1 MKTFYEPR
9 ARAGA
14 PHLTNARRGGPFLA
28 AVCAAAVLALVP
40 ASTVVAAEQAP
51 ESNEVQFRTEL
62 RERGGVVRCG
72 LFARDG
78 WLNNPVGAAIVRANT
93 AKPICVFR
101 GIPEGTYGLSA
112 FHDKNGNGKLDT
124 NFVGMPTE
132 DYCASNNARGF
143 MGPPSF
149 EDAKFVY
156 RGGTKRLEARM
167 K

>member
-1 MKTFYEPR
+1 MKTLND
-9 ARAGA
+9 ARSVRTESSISHLARGVCAGA
-14 PHLTNARRGGPFLA
+14 L
-28 AVCAAAVLALVP
+28 LALVP
-40 ASTVVAAEQAP
+40 SLLVVAAEETP
-51 ESNEVQFRTEL
+51 KSNEVQFRTEL
-62 RERGGVVRCG
+62 GERGGVVRCG
-72 LFARDG
+72 LFGKDG
-78 WLNNPVGAAIVRANT
+78 WLTKPVGAAVVSAKT

-112 FHDKNGNGKLDT
+112 FHDKNANGKLDT
-124 NFVGMPTE
+124 NLLGMPIE

>member
-1 MKTFYEPR
+1 
-9 ARAGA
+9 
-14 PHLTNARRGGPFLA
+14 L
-28 AVCAAAVLALVP
+28 LALVP
-40 ASTVVAAEQAP
+40 RSSVVAAEDTSG
-51 ESNEVQFRTEL
+51 SNEVQFRTEL

-78 WLNNPVGAAIVRANT
+78 WLTKPVGAAIVSANT
-93 AKPICVFR
+93 PRPICIFR

-112 FHDKNGNGKLDT
+112 FHDKNDNGKLDT
-124 NFVGMPTE
+124 NFVGMPIE

-149 EDAKFVY
+149 NDAKFVY

>member
-1 MKTFYEPR
+1 MKTLYETR
-9 ARAGA
+9 D
-14 PHLTNARRGGPFLA
+14 TLA
-28 AVCAAAVLALVP
+28 ARHPVPRRRRLVIATLCGALLLAFVP
-40 ASTVVAAEQAP
+40 VSVGVAAEETP
-51 ESNEVQFRTEL
+51 SSNEVQFRTAL

-72 LFARDG
+72 LFARGG
-78 WLNNPVGAAIVRANT
+78 WLEKPVGAAIVS
-93 AKPICVFR
+93 AKTTNPICIFR

-112 FHDKNGNGKLDT
+112 FHDKNNNGKLDT
-124 NFVGMPTE
+124 NFVGMPIE

-149 EDAKFVY
+149 DDAKFAY

>member
-1 MKTFYEPR
+1 MKARYSLDFRRQGPR
-9 ARAGA
+9 IFALLSAAFAPAATALGA
-14 PHLTNARRGGPFLA
+14 EDTPG
-28 AVCAAAVLALVP
+28 
-40 ASTVVAAEQAP
+40 
-51 ESNEVQFRTEL
+51 SNEVQFRTEL

-72 LFARDG
+72 LFAKDG
-78 WLNNPVGAAIVRANT
+78 WLSKPVGAAIVSANT
-93 AKPICVFR
+93 ARPICIFH
-101 GIPEGTYGLSA
+101 GIPAGTYGLSA
-112 FHDKNGNGKLDT
+112 FHDKNDNGKLDT

-149 EDAKFVY
+149 SDAKFVY

>member
-1 MKTFYEPR
+1 MKVP
-9 ARAGA
+9 
-14 PHLTNARRGGPFLA
+14 LVLRRSIPLSVFA
-28 AVCAAAVLALVP
+28 ASLLGLVSR
-40 ASTVVAAEQAP
+40 STATAAEEVP
-51 ESNEVQFRTEL
+51 DSNVVQFRTEL

-78 WLNNPVGAAIVRANT
+78 WLKKPVGASVVQANT

-124 NFVGMPTE
+124 NLVGMPTE

-149 EDAKFVY
+149 ADAQFAYK
-156 RGGTKRLEARM
+156 GGTKRLEARM